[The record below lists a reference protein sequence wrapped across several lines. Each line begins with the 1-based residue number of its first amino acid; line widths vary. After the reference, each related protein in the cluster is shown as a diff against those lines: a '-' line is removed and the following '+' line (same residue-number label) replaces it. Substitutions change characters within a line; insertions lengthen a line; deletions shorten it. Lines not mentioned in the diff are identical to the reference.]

1 MEFTGLLGK
10 YPANRPLTEQERL
23 HHLKQK
29 QRLNVE
35 PKCQLSVIKMNSTF
49 MELVD
54 KWYGWKGALSTVTLL
69 VIGGFVAL
77 YVGLLYVA
85 LTRATPPHGGNDDTF
100 VLVAAACMIFPLVA
114 LASWLLCKESFA
126 YTHYPMRFNRKTRM
140 VHVFRTNGTVL
151 SVPWDEI
158 FFTLGRLPQWDEWE
172 VRGHVLASD
181 SVTVRE
187 TFPLSYVGS
196 IAAADIQHDVGKSS
210 VHDFVRAH
218 WEFVRRYMEDGPEA
232 VSRGIQFC
240 MPVDGRHENGRVGM
254 ERIFANVANG
264 PFLAYW
270 IFFPLCLTVSFF
282 RQFAMRT
289 SKIPRWPDEINATCG
304 IDAGDPYAIIGTAD
318 GARASVF
325 PAVAGALGVGLRAQ
339 PSDIRKPGGK
349 PVRARF
355 AMAKPVKTQPKSPGK
370 TH

>member
-1 MEFTGLLGK
+1 MEFTGLLAK
-10 YPANRPLTEQERL
+10 YPTNRPLTEQERL

-54 KWYGWKGALSTVTLL
+54 KWYAWKGALSTVTLL
-69 VIGGFVAL
+69 VIGGFLALYAGLLNVAL
-77 YVGLLYVA
+77 M
-85 LTRATPPHGGNDDTF
+85 HGKSGNGGSDDTF

-158 FFTLGRLPQWDEWE
+158 FFTLGHLPQWDEWE

-187 TFPLSYVGS
+187 IFPLSYVGS
-196 IAAADIQHDVGKSS
+196 VSAADIQHDVGKSS

-232 VSRGIQFC
+232 VSSRVQFC
-240 MPVDGRHENGRVGM
+240 MPLDGRHESGRVGM
-254 ERIFANVANG
+254 ERIFANVASA
-264 PFLAYW
+264 PFLVYW
-270 IFFPLCLTVSFF
+270 MLFPLCLTVSFF
-282 RQFAMRT
+282 RLFAMRT
-289 SKIPRWPDEINATCG
+289 SRIPRWPEEIDATCRMG
-304 IDAGDPYAIIGTAD
+304 ADDPYAIIGAAD
-318 GARASVF
+318 GARASEF
-325 PAVAGALGVGLRAQ
+325 PSAASALSAGLRE
-339 PSDIRKPGGK
+339 PLDDVGK
-349 PVRARF
+349 LSGEPVRGWF
-355 AMAKPVKTQPKSPGK
+355 AMAKRAKTKLKSPEK
-370 TH
+370 SH